1 MKRLLGSSWF
11 KGCSLVLLVGFAL
24 TLGFGCSKQ
33 VDSPS
38 APLSE
43 QAAEFSIDNP
53 RIQAVMAVQEQ
64 HTPQLMS
71 NSEVVGTAV
80 GLTDDGTPAILVL
93 AKSEI
98 KTQSLQKGISGNA
111 VPESIE
117 GIPVLVEVTGV
128 IRPFADHKAK
138 QTPPI
143 SLGTSGGW
151 KYDLANGYCCS
162 GTLGSLVTK
171 GGKNFIL
178 SNYHVFMGDM
188 ALGGNGR
195 LAVTGDEVIQPGMV
209 DINCNAANAQGVATL
224 EGTRS
229 LPSSN
234 VDAAIAEI
242 ISGMVKTNGDILD
255 IGTISRT
262 TAAASVRQK
271 VKKSGR
277 TTGLTRSTVKGL
289 NATVSVA
296 YDTECAGDPAFTKT
310 FTGQIIVKNTGSK
323 FLAGGDSGSLMVED
337 KSTNAK
343 AVGLLFAGSYTT
355 AVANPIGQVL
365 SFLGATMVGN

>member
-1 MKRLLGSSWF
+1 MKRLLGSTLF
-11 KGCSLVLLVGFAL
+11 KACSLVVLIGLAL
-24 TLGFGCSKQ
+24 SLGFGCSKH

-38 APLSE
+38 APVAE

-53 RIQAVMAVQEQ
+53 RIQAVMAVQERN
-64 HTPQLMS
+64 TPQLLS
-71 NSEVVGTAV
+71 NPEVVGTAV
-80 GLTDDGTPAILVL
+80 GLTEDGTPAILVL
-93 AKSEI
+93 AKTEI
-98 KTQSLQKGISGNA
+98 KTQALQKGIAGNA

-151 KYDLANGYCCS
+151 RYDLANGYCCS

-171 GGKNFIL
+171 GGKNYIL

-188 ALGGNGR
+188 ELGGNGR
-195 LAVTGDEVIQPGMV
+195 VAEAGDEVIQPGMV
-209 DINCNAANAQGVATL
+209 DVNCNAANAQNVALL
-224 EGTRS
+224 EGTRT
-229 LPSSN
+229 LPSTN

-255 IGTISRT
+255 IGTISKNT
-262 TAAASVRQK
+262 VAASVRQK

-310 FTGQIIVKNTGSK
+310 FTGQIIVKNVGSR
-323 FLAGGDSGSLMVED
+323 FLASGDSGSLMVED
-337 KSTNAK
+337 KSTGAR
-343 AVGLLFAGSYTT
+343 AIGLLFAGSYTT
-355 AVANPIGQVL
+355 AVANPIGEVL
-365 SFLGATMVGN
+365 SVLGVSMVGN

>member
-1 MKRLLGSSWF
+1 MKKLLCSSLF
-11 KGCSLVLLVGFAL
+11 KTSSSIVLVALAL
-24 TLGFGCSKQ
+24 TLGFGCGKQ
-33 VDSPS
+33 YDSPS
-38 APLSE
+38 SPIADE
-43 QAAEFSIDNP
+43 ATEFSVANP
-53 RIQAVMAVQEQ
+53 KIQAVMAVQER
-64 HTPQLMS
+64 HTSQLMS

-80 GLTDDGTPAILVL
+80 GLTEDGQPAILIL

-98 KTQSLQKGISGNA
+98 STQPLQKVTAANA

-128 IRPFADHKAK
+128 IRPFANHKTK

-162 GTLGSLVTK
+162 GTLGALVAK
-171 GGKNFIL
+171 GGKNYIL

-188 ALGGNGR
+188 ASGGNSR
-195 LAVTGDEVIQPGMV
+195 IAVAGDPVTQPGMV
-209 DINCNAANAQGVATL
+209 DISCNVANSQDVATL

-234 VDAAIAEI
+234 VDAALAQI
-242 ISGMVKTNGDILD
+242 ITGMVKTNGDILD
-255 IGTISRT
+255 VGTISKST
-262 TAAASVRQK
+262 VAASLNQK

-277 TTGLTRSTVKGL
+277 TTGLTRSTISGL
-289 NATVSVA
+289 NASVSVA
-296 YDTECAGDPAFTKT
+296 YETECAGSTAFTKT
-310 FTGQIIVKNTGSK
+310 FTGQIIIKNSGSK

-337 KSTNAK
+337 KTSNAR
-343 AVGLLFAGSYTT
+343 AVGLLFAGSTST

-365 SFLGATMVGN
+365 SFFGATMVGN

>member
-1 MKRLLGSSWF
+1 MKRLLGTSWF
-11 KGCSLVLLVGFAL
+11 KGCSLMVLVVLAL
-24 TLGFGCSKQ
+24 TLGFGCSRQ
-33 VDSPS
+33 VDSPN
-38 APLSE
+38 APISE

-53 RIQAVMAVQEQ
+53 RIQAVMAVQERN
-64 HTPQLMS
+64 TPQLLS
-71 NSEVVGTAV
+71 NPEVVGTAV

-98 KTQSLQKGISGNA
+98 KTQPLQKGIAGNA
-111 VPESIE
+111 VPESID
-117 GIPVLVEVTGV
+117 GIPVLVEVTGI
-128 IRPFADHKAK
+128 IRPFANHKAR

-151 KYDLANGYCCS
+151 RYDLANGYCCS

-171 GGKNFIL
+171 GGKNYIL

-188 ALGGNGR
+188 VLGGNGR
-195 LAVTGDEVIQPGMV
+195 LAEAGDEVIQPGMV
-209 DINCNAANAQGVATL
+209 DINCNANNAQNVALL

-255 IGTISRT
+255 IGTISKNT
-262 TAAASVRQK
+262 VAASVRQK

-296 YDTECAGDPAFTKT
+296 YDTECAGDAAFTKR
-310 FTGQIIVKNTGSK
+310 FTGQIIVKNLGSK

-337 KSTNAK
+337 KSTNAR